1 MEREKNRLQQQQQ
14 QQQEPSKS
22 HPFARSGSKG
32 SSRSA
37 ASSATGSTGDGFGR
51 VRQGGRTPHSNKH
64 PPPATAAV
72 SVVAGASHRSGLR
85 SILTKSSDKGGAK
98 SKDAGAANGK
108 RSVKFSAK
116 TDSTTV
122 ERYIRTETNGFAAK
136 AAERYSLPQT
146 ILQMTMLRHRVLL
159 LCRCSILV

>member
-1 MEREKNRLQQQQQ
+1 LQQ

-22 HPFARSGSKG
+22 HPFACSGSRG

-37 ASSATGSTGDGFGR
+37 ASSAADSTGDGSGR

-64 PPPATAAV
+64 PPPATTAV

-85 SILTKSSDKGGAK
+85 SILTKNSDEGGAK

-108 RSVKFSAK
+108 RSVKCSAK
-116 TDSTTV
+116 TDPQRWRGTS
-122 ERYIRTETNGFAAK
+122 ERKPTA
-136 AAERYSLPQT
+136 LPQRPQNG
-146 ILQMTMLRHRVLL
+146 ILHPRRFYK
-159 LCRCSILV
+159 